1 MKARRGD
8 SEPEWTN
15 EEVMARAKKLF
26 PRVKPRPSGAGNYTA
41 NQLKEVYESLRKEG

>member
-1 MKARRGD
+1 MRQKGSN

-26 PRVKPRPSGAGNYTA
+26 PRVKPSPSGAGNYSA
-41 NQLKEVYESLRKEG
+41 NQLIEVYQSLKKEG